1 MFNCLSRLITKRHP
15 TSASVALCEENP
27 SPYKGSIMQKAFPC
41 HGVIM
46 VGEIMLKNP
55 SCLSTY
61 LWQRIRIQVSW
72 RLLSQPMAPVHNW
85 AQYIIPGCIFI
96 PIVLMFLR
104 RMSTEWWW
112 AIAMAGNL
120 VDGICYWAV
129 IKCFEGVCA
138 DRTNVYQRHDKV
150 FRDTMTPGEIA
161 THVPVFRANYV
172 IILGII
178 IGRGTQKL
186 KIRCKKF
193 ALLPLLPN
201 TSRSTTIFKY
211 WGK

>member
-1 MFNCLSRLITKRHP
+1 MRKT
-15 TSASVALCEENP
+15 
-27 SPYKGSIMQKAFPC
+27 FPC

-46 VGEIMLKNP
+46 AGEIMSKKP

-85 AQYIIPGCIFI
+85 AQYIIPSCIFI

-120 VDGICYWAV
+120 VDGICYWVV
-129 IKCFEGVCA
+129 IKCFEGGCA

-150 FRDTMTPGEIA
+150 LGDTMTPSEIT
-161 THVPVFRANYV
+161 THVPVFRATYV
-172 IILGII
+172 IIVGII
-178 IGRGTQKL
+178 TGRGTQKSL
-186 KIRCKKF
+186 RYGAGNLLCYLRCR
-193 ALLPLLPN
+193 N
-201 TSRSTTIFKY
+201 TSLSTTCNLQILRKNSD
-211 WGK
+211 GDNDESKIMMIKQQQ